1 MFIAMVLKRVLEMDG
16 RLENTKKK
24 LKGKIEVEYRE
35 RRGLKFFIEKEAI
48 FNLRILGPTLLC

>member
-1 MFIAMVLKRVLEMDG
+1 MLEGMVLKRVLEMDG